1 MDIELEDDTVER
13 ADFWPW
19 LLQRPAVFHVY
30 TALALLSAIGAAI
43 VWRRTTRRARAAD
56 WED

>member
-19 LLQRPAVFHVY
+19 LLQRPASFHLYV
-30 TALALLSAIGAAI
+30 AFALLSAMGAAI
-43 VWRRTTRRARAAD
+43 VWRRGTRRQHVPQ